1 MALRYKIRNAVFAV
15 LDASDTVMGRKGPL
29 MPPRRLM
36 NVGSNSMFRNDF
48 TAIGDKLLGNLV
60 DFGGLRADDRVL
72 DVGCGVGR
80 LAIAMTRYLTT
91 GSYDGFDIVKES
103 IDHCER
109 AITPRHPNFRFKH
122 ADIYNS
128 NYNRQG
134 TIQPRD
140 FRFPYSDGAFTFVLL
155 TSVFTHMQRAEV
167 EQYLAEISRVLA
179 PGGQVFA
186 TYFLLNPASMA
197 AMEAGTSRQ
206 AFAYPADKGRVEIQH
221 DPDAAIAFEE
231 TYLTGLYA
239 ATAFRIAK
247 VQHGSWSGQN
257 SDAGYQ
263 DIVVAVKG

>member
-1 MALRYKIRNAVFAV
+1 MIRNAVFAV
-15 LDASDTVMGRKGPL
+15 LDAGDAVVGRKGPM
-29 MPPRRLM
+29 MPSRRLM

-60 DFGGLRADDRVL
+60 DLGGLRAEDRVL

-103 IDHCER
+103 IDHCAF

-155 TSVFTHMQRAEV
+155 TSVFTHMQRTEV

-179 PGGQVFA
+179 PGGRVFA
-186 TYFLLNPASMA
+186 TYFLLNPV
-197 AMEAGTSRQ
+197 
-206 AFAYPADKGRVEIQH
+206 PVPGRLCLRPLE
-221 DPDAAIAFEE
+221 
-231 TYLTGLYA
+231 
-239 ATAFRIAK
+239 
-247 VQHGSWSGQN
+247 
-257 SDAGYQ
+257 
-263 DIVVAVKG
+263 